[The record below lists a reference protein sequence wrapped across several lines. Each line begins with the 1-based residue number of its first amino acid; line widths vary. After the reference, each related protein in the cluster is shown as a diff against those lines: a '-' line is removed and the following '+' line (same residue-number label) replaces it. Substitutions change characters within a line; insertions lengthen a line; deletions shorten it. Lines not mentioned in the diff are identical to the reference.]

1 MFYRQGIAT
10 TSTQLEK
17 LLEFV
22 AEVSRNYMDNPYHTW
37 AHAVDVTIV
46 VHVHDL
52 GMANFVKG
60 LHNLDGI

>member
-10 TSTQLEK
+10 TNTQLEK

-46 VHVHDL
+46 VHVT
-52 GMANFVKG
+52 
-60 LHNLDGI
+60 